1 VKKLTFEEAFQR
13 LEQILERMNAADV
26 ALEESLTLFEEAN
39 TLIISCQKELAYA
52 EKRIEKLVR
61 NRQGELEMQEGN
73 PKTESMN
80 IEP

>member
-1 VKKLTFEEAFQR
+1 MKKLTFEEAFQR

-26 ALEESLTLFEEAN
+26 ALEESLSLFEEAN
-39 TLIISCQKELAYA
+39 TLIVSCQKELSCA

-61 NRQGELEMQEGN
+61 NRQGELEMQEGK
-73 PKTESMN
+73 PKLESMN